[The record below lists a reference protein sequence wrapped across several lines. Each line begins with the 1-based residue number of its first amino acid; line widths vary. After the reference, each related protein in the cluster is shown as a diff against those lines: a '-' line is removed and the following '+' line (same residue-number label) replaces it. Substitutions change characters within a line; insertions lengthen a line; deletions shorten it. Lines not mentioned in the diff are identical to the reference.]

1 MDKRGESV
9 KFVVMVCTALLL
21 LGVMFVNLG
30 KSTSVESRATY
41 ADKTCYALING
52 QLSTQETSICCNE
65 IKKSS
70 GCKVYDASKGLY
82 ICEGDSNVVVN
93 KETISYCG

>member
-1 MDKRGESV
+1 MNKKAESV

-30 KSTSVESRATY
+30 KNPTVSSKTTY
-41 ADKTCYALING
+41 ADKTCYALINN
-52 QLSTQETSICCNE
+52 QLTTQETSICCNE

-82 ICEGDSNVVVN
+82 VCGNAVVN